1 MHRCNWA
8 NADRDSTRG
17 IPGPRPVGTTRVSAL
32 PTCPPTYMQRGG
44 TLVCTTCGA
53 LIGGTEADQIR
64 HTTWHTT
71 LAELFALAS
80 GR

>member
-1 MHRCNWA
+1 MSEDEAVR
-8 NADRDSTRG
+8 
-17 IPGPRPVGTTRVSAL
+17 AL

-44 TLVCTTCGA
+44 TVVCTTCGA
-53 LIGGTEADQIR
+53 VIGATDADQIR

-71 LAELFALAS
+71 IAELFTLAS